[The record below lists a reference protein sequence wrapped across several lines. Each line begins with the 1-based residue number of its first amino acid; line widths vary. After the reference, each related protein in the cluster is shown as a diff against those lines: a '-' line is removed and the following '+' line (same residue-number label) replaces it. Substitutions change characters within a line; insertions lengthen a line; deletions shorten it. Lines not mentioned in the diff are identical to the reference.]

1 LCDEKAGVMMLID
14 RVVADYFETNCWI
27 IAAEPGQECVIVDP
41 GIGNPDLVSQIS
53 LKVTKYKLKPVAVLI
68 THGHLDHFFSV
79 LPLTKSTPMRTF
91 ISKEDRFLLENPFG
105 ALKSGG
111 ESEQLLRA
119 FGITKFK
126 EPSEIIELQDFS
138 VFELAGLNFESIFAP
153 GHTKGSVVFTVNNE
167 QLISGDVLFAGS
179 IGRTDLPTGSAV
191 DMKRT
196 LKERILTLSD
206 ELNVLPGHGEQT
218 TIGIERVR
226 NPYLQGD
233 FLDQIGR

>member
-1 LCDEKAGVMMLID
+1 MLID
-14 RVVADYFETNCWI
+14 RVVASYFETNCWI
-27 IAAEPGQECVIVDP
+27 IAPEAGEECVIVDP
-41 GIGNPDLVSQIS
+41 GIGNPDLVNQI
-53 LKVTKYKLKPVAVLI
+53 KFKIAQYKLNPVAVLI

-79 LPLTKSTPMRTF
+79 LPLTKSIPMRTF
-91 ISKEDRFLLENPFG
+91 ITKEDRFLLENPLS
-105 ALKSGG
+105 ALQIGG

-119 FGITKFK
+119 FGTTKFK
-126 EPSEIIELQDFS
+126 EPSNIFELEDFS
-138 VFELAGLNFESIFAP
+138 IFELAGLNFESIFAP
-153 GHTKGSVVFTVNNE
+153 GHTKGSVVFTVNDK

-191 DMKRT
+191 DMKKT

-226 NPYLQGD
+226 NPYLQSD

>member
-1 LCDEKAGVMMLID
+1 MLID

-27 IAAEPGQECVIVDP
+27 IAAEAGQECVIVDP
-41 GIGNPDLVSQIS
+41 GIGNPDLVSQIN
-53 LKVTKYKLKPVAVLI
+53 LKVNQYKLKPVAVLI